1 MVNSFRPA
9 IVMMALFTLLL
20 GLAYPLA
27 VTGIAQAAFPGQANG
42 SLVRDAGGRVVGSTM
57 IGQPFAGA
65 TYLHPRPSAAGD
77 GYDAAA
83 SSGSNMGPLNP
94 DLAARVAESAQAI
107 PRRGRS
113 RRHPRR
119 CGDDLG
125 FGPRPG
131 RVTGLR
137 SASGRADRPRQRR
150 FRAAGAEHHRQPDR
164 GGLPRL
170 HRPAARQCPADQSR
184 ARRPLRRGGLIARDG
199 ARNARDFSRSAP
211 QARAAE
217 GVSGHVARRGQ
228 DL

>member
-42 SLVRDAGGRVVGSTM
+42 SLVRDAGGRVVGSAL

-94 DLAARVAESAQAI
+94 DLAARVAESAKAIRAEDGPGVIPADAVTTSGSGLDPDVSPAYARLQAARI
-107 PRRGRS
+107 ARARGVS
-113 RRHPRR
+113 VQQVQTIIDAQTE
-119 CGDDLG
+119 GAFLG
-125 FGPRPG
+125 FIGQPR
-131 RVTGLR
+131 VNVLLTN
-137 SASGRADRPRQRR
+137 RALDAR
-150 FRAAGAEHHRQPDR
+150 FGV
-164 GGLPRL
+164 
-170 HRPAARQCPADQSR
+170 
-184 ARRPLRRGGLIARDG
+184 
-199 ARNARDFSRSAP
+199 
-211 QARAAE
+211 E
-217 GVSGHVARRGQ
+217 G
-228 DL
+228 